1 MRYGWVIGAILP
13 GTLAV
18 AVEPMTATIR
28 GERVNVRARPH
39 PQAEVVGQL
48 SEPATVRVRS
58 VTNDWVEIVPPAEFD
73 LWVHR
78 EFVENG
84 AVTASKLVVRAGPG
98 INYPR
103 VGELKRGEPVRVR
116 GEFGEWLKV
125 EPPTNSSLWIA
136 KSLVRL
142 PEPSRPPQVA
152 AERPA
157 TPPGPVS
164 AVATVSTARPPPLA
178 PPTGVSAPSA
188 PAVTPTVPL
197 VPTPTPVPPPIV
209 AVPPPPPTAPTYVPE
224 DLRLAPVG
232 NQGAVVQREGRVRAT
247 MFTLGRPSRYQLVDE
262 SGGMPET
269 SCYLRGNDAQ
279 LRSFLDRRLRIRG
292 RQYWVQGSRYPVVVV
307 DQIAV
312 LPD

>member
-1 MRYGWVIGAILP
+1 MKRWWLTGAM
-13 GTLAV
+13 LAGGL
-18 AVEPMTATIR
+18 AMAGEPITATVK

-48 SEPATVRVRS
+48 SEPATIQVRS
-58 VTNDWVEIVPPAEFD
+58 ITNDWVEIVPPAEFD

-78 EFVENG
+78 EFVDNG
-84 AVTASKLVVRAGPG
+84 NVTASKLIVRAGPG
-98 INYPR
+98 INYPK
-103 VGELKRGEPVRVR
+103 VGELKRGDSVRVR
-116 GEFGEWLKV
+116 GEFGEWLKIA
-125 EPPTNSSLWIA
+125 PPTDASLWIA

-142 PEPSRPPQVA
+142 PEPPKPPPAVVQA
-152 AERPA
+152 PPA
-157 TPPGPVS
+157 TPPPAGSATPPVG
-164 AVATVSTARPPPLA
+164 TTRPPVAVP
-178 PPTGVSAPSA
+178 APSDS
-188 PAVTPTVPL
+188 VPTVPAT
-197 VPTPTPVPPPIV
+197 PPPTPVPPPVV
-209 AVPPPPPTAPTYVPE
+209 AVPPPPPTPPPYVPE
-224 DLRLAPVG
+224 DLRLAPVE

-247 MFTLGRPSRYQLVDE
+247 MLTLGRPSRYQLVDE
-262 SGGMPET
+262 TGGVPET